1 MFMRAVLASAMLIA
15 VAGAAQAGTKIIYPP
30 YSYQPP
36 MKLCDYV
43 LGGYGGCGYHYGY
56 GHRNYH
62 DDMVAGVVVDESAIA
77 QAQANVVVILPPANG
92 Q

>member
-15 VAGAAQAGTKIIYPP
+15 VAGAAQAKTKIIYPP

-56 GHRNYH
+56 GHRNYYN
-62 DDMVAGVVVDESAIA
+62 DMVAGGVVDESAIA